1 MQESVLTVN
10 KRSDKPKVLR
20 RKGIVPGVLY
30 GDKFAEGIPV
40 EFDKATFSKIVS
52 KHGTSAK
59 ISIEF
64 DDKKNLGIIKEI
76 QKDAISLEP
85 IHADLFMISQSHDL
99 RMKIPVIFTG
109 VSVLE
114 RKEWLLQTY
123 GAKIDIS
130 GKPNIMPESI
140 SIDVSERQLHDSITI
155 AELDLDKAL
164 KIHNDPN
171 EIIASVSELKRKA
184 EVVEDVDEAAEGT
197 PSVEAEKAPAGESA
211 GE

>member
-52 KHGTSAK
+52 KHGSSAK

-64 DDKKNLGIIKEI
+64 DEKKKLGIIKEI
-76 QKDAISLEP
+76 QKDAISQEP
-85 IHADLFMISQSHDL
+85 IHVDLFMISQSHDL

-130 GKPNIMPESI
+130 GKPNLMPESI
-140 SIDVSERQLHDSITI
+140 TIDVSERQLHDSIKVS
-155 AELDLDKAL
+155 ELDLDGAL

-184 EVVEDVDEAAEGT
+184 EVVEEVEEAAEGA
-197 PSVEAEKAPAGESA
+197 PEAEAEKAAAEEPAGE
-211 GE
+211 

>member
-30 GDKFAEGIPV
+30 GDKFAEGIPI
-40 EFDKATFSKIVS
+40 EFDKAAFSKIVS

-64 DDKKNLGIIKEI
+64 DEKKKLGIIKEI
-76 QKDAISLEP
+76 QKDAISQEP
-85 IHADLFMISQSHDL
+85 IHVDLFMISQSHDL

-130 GKPNIMPESI
+130 GKPNLMPESI
-140 SIDVSERQLHDSITI
+140 VIDVSERQLHDSIKVSEL
-155 AELDLDKAL
+155 ELDDAL

-184 EVVEDVDEAAEGT
+184 EVVEEVEEGAEGA
-197 PSVEAEKAPAGESA
+197 PEAEAEKSAAEEPAGE
-211 GE
+211 